1 MPIAASASRF
11 ACLQDDDSADW
22 KAPKSKAK
30 PKKEEVKK
38 TVDNKPKDTAK
49 AKALKEA
56 KDLQNLAFGG
66 QKKKNKKKGSQQ
78 SPQQQNQQS
87 SSPVKET
94 SPPAPSVVT
103 ASAPPPPA
111 TAETTTEQYEEWKE
125 KDKVLVEDNF
135 TAAMQEAI
143 MQSKLEFEQ
152 QQALLEAQKRLLADG
167 VITDSV
173 LATLSKEERK
183 RVVKQQKKPA
193 TMTLDQFNTEP
204 IVTEQDSAKTPT
216 TAPPTTTSTTQVYKH
231 PRHKDRMGANRT
243 SPAKD
248 GGDFF
253 NQMNVAA
260 VKALNR
266 EQLLESYRTQEET
279 NGSESALV
287 ANYREKLVEKEQE
300 LQIARADIKNLNTK
314 LMEVKGRSKKLTE
327 ILMSAEMREKTEV
340 LVQVDKLE
348 KVRNELS
355 ASLSFT
361 SAQLEQER
369 SLVHQLE
376 IEIKKSCGVGTDQEL
391 GNRLMGIL
399 KNRK

>member
-22 KAPKSKAK
+22 KAPKSKANK
-30 PKKEEVKK
+30 PAKKEEVKK
-38 TVDNKPKDTAK
+38 SADNKPKDAAK

-78 SPQQQNQQS
+78 QQQQS
-87 SSPVKET
+87 QAAPSPVKEA
-94 SPPAPSVVT
+94 SPIVADVSPN
-103 ASAPPPPA
+103 
-111 TAETTTEQYEEWKE
+111 TTEQYEEWKE
-125 KDKVLVEDNF
+125 KDKVLVDDNF

-143 MQSKLEFEQ
+143 MQSKLEFDKQE
-152 QQALLEAQKRLLADG
+152 ALLEAQRRLLADG
-167 VITDSV
+167 VVTDTM
-173 LATLSKEERK
+173 LASLSKEERK

-193 TMTLDQFNTEP
+193 TISLDQFNN
-204 IVTEQDSAKTPT
+204 EQPAVSEQQKVPN
-216 TAPPTTTSTTQVYKH
+216 PSTSSPQVYKH
-231 PRHKDRMGANRT
+231 PRHKDRLGANRDRV
-243 SPAKD
+243 SPGKD
-248 GGDFF
+248 SGDFF
-253 NQMNVAA
+253 NQMNDAA

-266 EQLLESYRTQEET
+266 EQLLESYRTQEIN

-300 LQIARADIKNLNTK
+300 LQLARAEIQSLNTK
-314 LMEVKGRSKKLTE
+314 LAEVKGRSKKLTE

-355 ASLSFT
+355 GSLAFT

-376 IEIKKSCGVGTDQEL
+376 IEIRKGAGGGAAEQDLC
-391 GNRLMGIL
+391 NRLCAIL

>member
-22 KAPKSKAK
+22 KAPKSKSNK
-30 PKKEEVKK
+30 PAKKEEVKK
-38 TVDNKPKDTAK
+38 PVDNKPKDAAK

-66 QKKKNKKKGSQQ
+66 QKKKNKKKASQQ
-78 SPQQQNQQS
+78 PQQQQNHQP
-87 SSPVKET
+87 SPSPAKEASPIVADVTPVAASDT
-94 SPPAPSVVT
+94 S
-103 ASAPPPPA
+103 
-111 TAETTTEQYEEWKE
+111 EQYEEWKE
-125 KDKVLVEDNF
+125 KDKVLVDDNF

-143 MQSKLEFEQ
+143 MQSKLEFDQ
-152 QQALLEAQKRLLADG
+152 QQALLEAQRRLLADG
-167 VITDSV
+167 VVTDTM
-173 LATLSKEERK
+173 LASLSKEERK

-193 TMTLDQFNTEP
+193 TISLDQFNN
-204 IVTEQDSAKTPT
+204 EQPAVSEQPKMSNP
-216 TAPPTTTSTTQVYKH
+216 SSSSSQQVYKH
-231 PRHKDRMGANRT
+231 PRHKDRLGANRT
-243 SPAKD
+243 SPTKD
-248 GGDFF
+248 SGDFF
-253 NQMNVAA
+253 NQMNDAA

-266 EQLLESYRTQEET
+266 EQLLESYRTQETT

-300 LQIARADIKNLNTK
+300 LQLARAEIQNLNTK
-314 LMEVKGRSKKLTE
+314 LTEVKGRSKKLTE

-355 ASLSFT
+355 GSLAFT

-376 IEIKKSCGVGTDQEL
+376 IEIKKGAGGGAAEQEL
-391 GNRLMGIL
+391 CNRLCGIL

>member
-22 KAPKSKAK
+22 KAPKSKSK

-38 TVDNKPKDTAK
+38 PVDNKPKDAAK

-78 SPQQQNQQS
+78 PQPQS
-87 SSPVKET
+87 KPPSSPVKAEP
-94 SPPAPSVVT
+94 SPAPSDPT
-103 ASAPPPPA
+103 PPPPPA
-111 TAETTTEQYEEWKE
+111 AETSEQYEEWKE
-125 KDKVLVEDNF
+125 KDKVLVDDNF

-152 QQALLEAQKRLLADG
+152 QQALLEAQKRLLANG
-167 VITDSV
+167 VVTDSV
-173 LATLSKEERK
+173 LASLSKEERK
-183 RVVKQQKKPA
+183 RVMKQQKKPA

-204 IVTEQDSAKTPT
+204 AVSEQESAPTSVPTP
-216 TAPPTTTSTTQVYKH
+216 TTQVYKH
-231 PRHKDRMGANRT
+231 PRHKDRVGANRA
-243 SPAKD
+243 SPAKE

-300 LQIARADIKNLNTK
+300 LQIAREEIKNLNTK
-314 LMEVKGRSKKLTE
+314 LVEVKGRSKKLTE

-355 ASLSFT
+355 ATLSFT
-361 SAQLEQER
+361 TAQLEQER

-376 IEIKKSCGVGTDQEL
+376 IEIKKSCGGGADQEL
-391 GNRLMGIL
+391 ASRLMAIM

>member
-22 KAPKSKAK
+22 KAPKSKSK

-38 TVDNKPKDTAK
+38 PVDNKPKDAAK

-78 SPQQQNQQS
+78 PQPQS
-87 SSPVKET
+87 QPASSPVKSEA
-94 SPPAPSVVT
+94 SPAPSDPT
-103 ASAPPPPA
+103 PPPPPPA
-111 TAETTTEQYEEWKE
+111 AAAQTTEQYEEWKE
-125 KDKVLVEDNF
+125 KDKVLVDDNF

-152 QQALLEAQKRLLADG
+152 QQALLEAQKRLLANG
-167 VITDSV
+167 VVTDSV
-173 LATLSKEERK
+173 LASLSKEERK

-193 TMTLDQFNTEP
+193 TMTLDQFNTESATP
-204 IVTEQDSAKTPT
+204 EQESIPSSVPT
-216 TAPPTTTSTTQVYKH
+216 TTTQVYKH
-231 PRHKDRMGANRT
+231 PRHKDRVGAGAARA
-243 SPAKD
+243 SPAKE

-300 LQIARADIKNLNTK
+300 LQIAREEIKNLNTR
-314 LMEVKGRSKKLTE
+314 LVEVKGRSKKLTE

-376 IEIKKSCGVGTDQEL
+376 IEIKKSCGGGSEQEL
-391 GNRLMGIL
+391 ASRLMGIM

>member
-22 KAPKSKAK
+22 KAPKSKANK
-30 PKKEEVKK
+30 PAKKEEVKK
-38 TVDNKPKDTAK
+38 PVENKPKDAAK

-78 SPQQQNQQS
+78 QQQQS
-87 SSPVKET
+87 QASPSPAKEASPVVADA
-94 SPPAPSVVT
+94 APD
-103 ASAPPPPA
+103 
-111 TAETTTEQYEEWKE
+111 TTEQYEEWKE
-125 KDKVLVEDNF
+125 KDKVLVDDNF

-143 MQSKLEFEQ
+143 MQSKLEFDKQE
-152 QQALLEAQKRLLADG
+152 ALLEAQRRLLADG
-167 VITDSV
+167 VVTDTM
-173 LATLSKEERK
+173 LASLSKEERK
-183 RVVKQQKKPA
+183 RVVKQQKKP
-193 TMTLDQFNTEP
+193 TTISLDQFNN
-204 IVTEQDSAKTPT
+204 EQ
-216 TAPPTTTSTTQVYKH
+216 PPVPEQQKVPNPSSTSSPQVYKH
-231 PRHKDRMGANRT
+231 PRHKDRLGANRDRV
-243 SPAKD
+243 SPSKET
-248 GGDFF
+248 GDFF
-253 NQMNVAA
+253 NQMNDAA

-266 EQLLESYRTQEET
+266 EQLLESYRTQEIN

-300 LQIARADIKNLNTK
+300 LQLARAEIQSLNTK
-314 LMEVKGRSKKLTE
+314 LTEVKGRSKKLTE

-355 ASLSFT
+355 GSLAFT

-376 IEIKKSCGVGTDQEL
+376 IEMKKGAGGGAAEQEL
-391 GNRLMGIL
+391 CNRLCAIL